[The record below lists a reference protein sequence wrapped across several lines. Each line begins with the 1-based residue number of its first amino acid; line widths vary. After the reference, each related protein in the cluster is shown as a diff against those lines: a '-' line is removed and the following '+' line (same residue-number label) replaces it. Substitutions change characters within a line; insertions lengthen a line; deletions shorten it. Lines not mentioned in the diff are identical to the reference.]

1 MDQTEQIG
9 PGGKDVVTFY
19 IATNPGEA
27 LKPLAA
33 VASGGELSKL
43 C

>member
-27 LKPLAA
+27 LKAA
-33 VASGGELSKL
+33 
-43 C
+43 CCCRIRW